1 MNMNVLA
8 GPIIG
13 GVIGYFTN
21 YIAVK
26 MLFRPLKPIKIGN
39 YTLPFTPGIIPKG
52 RKRLGTAIGNAVGQN
67 LLTQD
72 ALKEALLSEEMKSK
86 VLVDVKAFWQKQQ
99 QNETTVKEKAL
110 EYVDEEQYGATQDK
124 IENKITDKILEKM
137 DEMDIGTIIASEGIK
152 AIKEKIGGSFL
163 GMMINDSLI
172 ESMSAPI
179 IDAINAYIKENGPVI
194 IYSKVSEECDK
205 FFNSQ
210 IKEVIHI
217 ADDFDF
223 ASVFMKGY
231 ESLVENELGKI
242 VAKINIS
249 SIIEKKIDEMD
260 VLELEELIMSVMK
273 KELSAVVNLGAVIGF
288 VLGIINIFFQ

>member
-1 MNMNVLA
+1 MNINLLA

-26 MLFRPLKPIKIGN
+26 MLFRPLKPIKIGK
-39 YTLPFTPGIIPKG
+39 YTLPFTPGIIPRG

-86 VLVDVKAFWQKQQ
+86 VLVDVNAFWVKQQ
-99 QNETTVKEKAL
+99 QNEATVKEKAL
-110 EYVDEEQYGATQDK
+110 CFVNEEQYEATLYK
-124 IENKITDKILEKM
+124 VENKITDKIIEKLN
-137 DEMDIGTIIASEGIK
+137 EMDIGAIIASEGIK
-152 AIKEKIGGSFL
+152 AIKEKISGSFL
-163 GMMINDSLI
+163 KMMINDSLI
-172 ESMSAPI
+172 ESMSVPI
-179 IDAINAYIKENGPVI
+179 IDAINAYIKENGQAA

-205 FFNSQ
+205 FSDSQ
-210 IKEVIHI
+210 IKEVIHL

-223 ASVFMKGY
+223 AAVFMKGY

-249 SIIEKKIDEMD
+249 SIIERKIDEMD
-260 VLELEELIMSVMK
+260 VMELEELILSVMK
-273 KELSAVVNLGAVIGF
+273 KELSAIVNLGAVIGF
-288 VLGIINIFFQ
+288 ILGIINIFFR

>member
-1 MNMNVLA
+1 MNINLLA
-8 GPIIG
+8 GPIVG

-52 RKRLGTAIGNAVGQN
+52 RKRLGTAIGTAVGQN

-72 ALKEALLSEEMKSK
+72 ALKEALLSEEMKNK
-86 VLVDVKAFWQKQQ
+86 VLADVNSFWERQQ
-99 QNETTVKEKAL
+99 QNEALVKEKVL
-110 EYVDEEQYGATQDK
+110 ELVSEEQYEATLENV
-124 IENKITDKILEKM
+124 ENKITDKILEKLN
-137 DEMDIGTIIASEGIK
+137 DMDIGTIIAGEGIK
-152 AIKEKIGGSFL
+152 AIKDKIGGSFL

-172 ESMSAPI
+172 ESMSVPI
-179 IDAINAYIKENGPVI
+179 VDAINAYIKENGQVT

-205 FFNSQ
+205 FCNSQ
-210 IKEVIHI
+210 IKEVIHL
-217 ADDFDF
+217 ADNFDF

-260 VLELEELIMSVMK
+260 VLELEELILAVMK
-273 KELSAVVNLGAVIGF
+273 KELNAVVNLGAVIGF
-288 VLGIINIFFQ
+288 VLGIINIFF